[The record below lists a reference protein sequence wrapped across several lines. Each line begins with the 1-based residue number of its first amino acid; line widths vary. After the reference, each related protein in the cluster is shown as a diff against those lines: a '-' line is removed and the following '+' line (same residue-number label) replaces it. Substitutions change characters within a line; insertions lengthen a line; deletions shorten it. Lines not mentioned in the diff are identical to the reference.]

1 MSTDKNKSKKTY
13 DSDVSYDKKA
23 SKKSK
28 YDVRLVVMIYCYL
41 LKYIDIND
49 DYNYILHQDEE
60 DGDAGYDDERDA
72 PPSKG
77 RSYENDDK
85 WDRHDDRR
93 DDRGDDRGDDNGDGN
108 GLQDEELECRDCG
121 NKFTFTVGEQ
131 EFYASKGFDNKPVRC
146 KPCKDE
152 KKNRMDGGRGGGG
165 GGRGGYGD
173 RGGGGGYG
181 DRGGGGGYGG
191 GGGGYGGGGGGAQ
204 GVCYS
209 FQKGECTRGSSCRY
223 SHEGGGGGGGGGGG
237 YAGRGGG
244 GGYGGDRGGGGRG
257 GGGYGDRGGKDSY
270 VCRILKSL
278 IVHFN

>member
-1 MSTDKNKSKKTY
+1 MSTDRNKSKKTY

-28 YDVRLVVMIYCYL
+28 YDVRVIFCFIHLCKQIKLNSAYVNSI
-41 LKYIDIND
+41 
-49 DYNYILHQDEE
+49 YILHKDEE

-85 WDRHDDRR
+85 WDRNDDRR
-93 DDRGDDRGDDNGDGN
+93 DDRDDHGDGN

-152 KKNRMDGGRGGGG
+152 KKSRMDGGRGGGG

-181 DRGGGGGYGG
+181 GDRGGGGGYGG
-191 GGGGYGGGGGGAQ
+191 GGYGGGGQ

-223 SHEGGGGGGGGGGG
+223 SHEGGGGGGYAGRGGGG
-237 YAGRGGG
+237 YGGRGGGG

-257 GGGYGDRGGKDSY
+257 GGGYGDRGGKDY
-270 VCRILKSL
+270 NVCRVLRSL
-278 IVHFN
+278 MCYYYYYI